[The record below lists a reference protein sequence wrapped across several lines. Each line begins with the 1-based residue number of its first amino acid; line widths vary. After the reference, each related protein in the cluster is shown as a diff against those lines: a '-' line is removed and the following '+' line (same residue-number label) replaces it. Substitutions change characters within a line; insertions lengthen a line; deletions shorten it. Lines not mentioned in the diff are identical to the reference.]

1 MRRLMNE
8 PNVRKIIHVNMD
20 AVFASV
26 KQRDGPALRGR
37 PVTLGYAANE
47 ASSPLHKARTIGVS
61 TGTVPVSDVPGWSDG
76 RRYGSQWDCG
86 GRRSSRRRVQ
96 WPQPMMKA
104 DDRCD
109 TQAAT

>member
-61 TGTVPVSDVPGWSDG
+61 TGTVPVSDVPWLVGWEMIRFAMGLRRPPEFSAAGAVAAAHDEG
-76 RRYGSQWDCG
+76 R
-86 GRRSSRRRVQ
+86 
-96 WPQPMMKA
+96 
-104 DDRCD
+104 
-109 TQAAT
+109 